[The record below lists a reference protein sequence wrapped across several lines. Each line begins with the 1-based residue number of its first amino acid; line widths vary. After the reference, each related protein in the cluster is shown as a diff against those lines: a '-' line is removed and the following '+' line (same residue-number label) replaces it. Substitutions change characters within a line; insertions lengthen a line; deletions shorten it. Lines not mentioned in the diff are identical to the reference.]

1 VRRALKRRRLIPLGD
16 AGGVKRSFGIDA
28 SDAVL
33 LSGSAP
39 DRHHN
44 AAIDRT
50 LVLTWGSG

>member
-1 VRRALKRRRLIPLGD
+1 VRRALKRRRLIPFGD